1 MPTLIEPAL
10 MRQIIMSHYE
20 NPRNKRTVNDSR
32 YLKVH
37 MNSSSCIDDINVFVL
52 IENNVIVDCAWDGV
66 GCTISTA
73 STSVMSELLIGKTLE
88 EAQYIIKQY
97 ELMLDELPFNDEVL
111 DEAIVFINTS
121 KQPSRLKCALI
132 GWHGAKGLITPKG
145 DEHK

>member
-97 ELMLDELPFNDEVL
+97 ELMLDELPFNDE
-111 DEAIVFINTS
+111 
-121 KQPSRLKCALI
+121 
-132 GWHGAKGLITPKG
+132 GY
-145 DEHK
+145 